1 MFFDYLDDFVIAYIN
16 NILIYNNLKTKH
28 IKHVKQMLQR
38 LKNAKLKTDINKSE
52 FSIHEIKYLNLIVE
66 RNKIKIN
73 SKKIEI
79 IF

>member
-1 MFFDYLDDFVIAYIN
+1 
-16 NILIYNNLKTKH
+16 
-28 IKHVKQMLQR
+28 MLQR